1 MSYFDCS
8 TATCLNQP
16 WYFSGT
22 HIVHGLC
29 KPILKVSVF
38 NSYIKSTLFI
48 ECYWPN
54 TVKNTQIKT
63 QGFAQDDHKYSK
75 TLFRVKENECPQ
87 FFKQYSATEC
97 LQFWSEQVSPRA
109 VKFSPRKKWLR
120 FREVPV
126 PVFIS
131 AAVWKTQTNRTKIW
145 LTEKEKTSRLTSRS
159 SCELKQL
166 FQPELLSRLSFLAVV
181 PPN

>member
-29 KPILKVSVF
+29 KPILKVSIF
-38 NSYIKSTLFI
+38 NSYIKSTLFV

-63 QGFAQDDHKYSK
+63 QRFAQDDHKYSK

-87 FFKQYSATEC
+87 LFKQYSAIEC

-109 VKFSPRKKWLR
+109 VKFFPRKKWLR

-126 PVFIS
+126 PVFIIPLLLL
-131 AAVWKTQTNRTKIW
+131 KDPDKQNKN
-145 LTEKEKTSRLTSRS
+145 LTH
-159 SCELKQL
+159 
-166 FQPELLSRLSFLAVV
+166 
-181 PPN
+181 